1 VVVSF
6 FYVLASC
13 LGIIIGTSELV
24 SRYRDAPFRTLV
36 TIPAL
41 LYVALNGVASF
52 AALVLVREFGWLQQP
67 SGPDD
72 VKTLL
77 TQSLAAGL
85 SAMALFR
92 TSLFMI
98 RVANTDIGI
107 GPAAFL
113 QILLSAADR
122 ACDRTRAK
130 PRAAAVQE
138 IMRGISFQRSK
149 QALPSLCFGLMQNVS
164 GEEQRIFG
172 TVVTQLEASQM
183 DDVFKANSLGLALM
197 NVVGEGVLRQAVNM
211 LRDDIAAPP
220 RPIVQSIST
229 LRLVKSVVFAQ
240 SSAQIL
246 DSCLFMS
253 NRMSDDA
260 LDRKLRQALDKIS
273 AMSLPDSRK
282 VLLLS
287 VVLIGTFGEDTVQ
300 AVLRSL
306 PENDTSSSPTPVANE
321 KVVDLAGK
329 KVAAEQRIQAAA
341 TEEAHQAAGNGG
353 QTDPTQIGLGAPA
366 QFRQS

>member
-1 VVVSF
+1 VVATL
-6 FYVLASC
+6 FYVLAAG
-13 LGIIIGTSELV
+13 LGVAIGTSELV

-36 TIPAL
+36 TIPAS
-41 LYVALNGVASF
+41 LYIGLNGAASL
-52 AALVLVREFGWLQQP
+52 AALALVRQFGWLQQA
-67 SGPDD
+67 SGPDE
-72 VKTLL
+72 VQTLL
-77 TQSLAAGL
+77 TQALAAGL

-92 TSLFMI
+92 TSLFTI

-122 ACDRTRAK
+122 ACDRTRAR

-138 IMRGISFQRSK
+138 IMRGISFQRSM

-164 GEEQRIFG
+164 GEEQRTFG
-172 TVVTQLEASQM
+172 TVVTQLETSQM

-220 RPIVQSIST
+220 RPIVQSIPT
-229 LRLVKSVVFAQ
+229 LRLIKNVVFTH
-240 SSAQIL
+240 SATQLL
-246 DSCLFMS
+246 DSCLFLS

-260 LDRKLRQALDKIS
+260 LDKKLRETLDKIS

-282 VLLLS
+282 VLLLA

-300 AVLRSL
+300 TVLRSL
-306 PENDTSSSPTPVANE
+306 PENDPTSSPATVGDD
-321 KVVDLAGK
+321 KVVDLAEK
-329 KVAAEQRIQAAA
+329 KAEAEQRAQATEPDVEPQAASD
-341 TEEAHQAAGNGG
+341 GRSG
-353 QTDPTQIGLGAPA
+353 
-366 QFRQS
+366 

>member
-1 VVVSF
+1 MIVSL
-6 FYVLASC
+6 FYLLAAG
-13 LGIIIGTSELV
+13 LGIAIGTSELV

-36 TIPAL
+36 TIPAS
-41 LYVALNGVASF
+41 LYIGLNGIASL
-52 AALVLVREFGWLQQP
+52 AALVLVRQFGWLQQA
-67 SGPDD
+67 SGSDD
-72 VKTLL
+72 VNTLL
-77 TQSLAAGL
+77 IQSLAAGL

-130 PRAAAVQE
+130 PRAAAVQD

-164 GEEQRIFG
+164 GEEQRTFG

-183 DDVFKANSLGLALM
+183 EDVFKANSLGLALM

-220 RPIVQSIST
+220 RPIVQSIAT
-229 LRLVKSVVFAQ
+229 LRLIKNVAFAH

-253 NRMSDDA
+253 NRMNDDA
-260 LDRKLRQALDKIS
+260 LDRKLREALDKIS

-287 VVLIGTFGEDTVQ
+287 VVLISTFGEDTVQ
-300 AVLRSL
+300 VVLRSL
-306 PENDTSSSPTPVANE
+306 PENDPVSPPATGTND
-321 KVVDLAGK
+321 KVVDLAEK
-329 KVAAEQRIQAAA
+329 KAEAEQRSQAAA
-341 TEEAHQAAGNGG
+341 PEEGQPAIHSGG
-353 QTDPTQIGLGAPA
+353 
-366 QFRQS
+366 SS